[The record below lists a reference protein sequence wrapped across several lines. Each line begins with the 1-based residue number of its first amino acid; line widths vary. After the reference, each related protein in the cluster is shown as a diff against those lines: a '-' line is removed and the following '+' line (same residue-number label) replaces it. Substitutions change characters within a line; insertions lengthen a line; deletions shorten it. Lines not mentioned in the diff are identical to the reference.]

1 MIYLTLCLF
10 NFMIYMFNIFINFF
24 HNIKYTMDTQFI
36 ILFVILLLGLILC
49 TYLGG
54 SNCVEGFAQ
63 PVGYTAPNGSIANVT
78 TYTDQT
84 KDITVTK
91 TDGTITKYNT
101 SRGDTSGR
109 FYNPNGETATISTDL
124 ITITVTTP
132 ASGTTTTPT
141 TTIFTGSPIIYTAAD
156 GSTATIATN
165 TDLTKTITV
174 TKTDK
179 TVTKYNNTTA
189 APNEYKATPP
199 TGHATI
205 NSDLTAITVTIYA
218 FGTGAPTIIIFNA
231 PVAPPVTPPPITP
244 PPVAPVAP
252 PVAPVAPVTP
262 PVPTPTPV
270 PPHSHDDDD
279 DDRRHS
285 RSYDNYNHFN
295 GSSYASIYYGPNGS
309 TARVVDTGNN
319 NTLVIT
325 SKNGTTDIYYID
337 NNTNKKAYFGPDG
350 SSAKLVSD
358 SGGRTAVEVTSPTG
372 NKINYTEE
380 NTHTYSSNIVDNF
393 MGTMGRDSNRSAPG
407 TSYSDIYNPVKPG
420 TGTNASSSNTANAS
434 NPKYDADA
442 YLASLPNGIPK
453 SDIPFGQGDLYIL
466 KSQVVPPVCPACPPS
481 IVKNDNTSTTSGNA
495 AFDVSK
501 CPPCAPCARCP
512 EPNFDCKK
520 VPNYSIFNPST
531 MPVPVLN
538 SFSTFGV

>member
-1 MIYLTLCLF
+1 
-10 NFMIYMFNIFINFF
+10 
-24 HNIKYTMDTQFI
+24 MDTQFI
-36 ILFVILLLGLILC
+36 ILFVILLLALILC

-63 PVGYTAPNGSIANVT
+63 PIGYTAPNGSIASVT

-84 KDITVTK
+84 KAITVTK
-91 TDGTITKYNT
+91 LNGTVTTYNT

-109 FYNPNGETATISTDL
+109 FYNPNGETATLTTDL
-124 ITITVTTP
+124 STITVTTP
-132 ASGTTTTPT
+132 ASSASTMQT
-141 TTIFTGSPIIYTAAD
+141 TTIFTGSPIVYTAAND
-156 GSTATIATN
+156 STATIATN
-165 TDLTKTITV
+165 TDGTKTITV
-174 TKTDK
+174 TKPDK
-179 TVTKYNNTTA
+179 TETKYSNTTS
-189 APNEYKATPP
+189 APNAYKDTP
-199 TGHATI
+199 TKGSATI
-205 NSDLTAITVTIYA
+205 NSDFTTITVTINA
-218 FGTGAPTIIIFNA
+218 VAGVDAVPATATVPAIPAVAAVPAVTTIFNA
-231 PVAPPVTPPPITP
+231 PVITAVARPVSPSATPS
-244 PPVAPVAP
+244 PV
-252 PVAPVAPVTP
+252 
-262 PVPTPTPV
+262 V
-270 PPHSHDDDD
+270 PPHSHDDNDKD
-279 DDRRHS
+279 KRHS
-285 RSYDNYNHFN
+285 QSYDNYNHYN

-358 SGGRTAVEVTSPTG
+358 SMGKTAVEVTSPNG

-380 NTHTYSSNIVDNF
+380 NSHTYSSNIVDNF
-393 MGTMGRDSNRSAPG
+393 MGTMTRDSSRSAPG
-407 TSYSDIYNPVKPG
+407 TSYSDMYNPVKPG
-420 TGTNASSSNTANAS
+420 IGTNASSSTNAS
-434 NPKYDADA
+434 NPKYDANT

-453 SDIPFGQGDLYIL
+453 SDIPFGQEDLYIL
-466 KSQVVPPVCPACPPS
+466 KSQVVPPVCPACPPP
-481 IVKNDNTSTTSGNA
+481 IVKNESTSTTSGNA

-520 VPNYSIFNPST
+520 VPNYSVFNPST

-538 SFSTFGV
+538 SFSTFGM

>member
-1 MIYLTLCLF
+1 
-10 NFMIYMFNIFINFF
+10 MFYIFINFF

-54 SNCVEGFAQ
+54 SNCIEGFAQ
-63 PVGYTAPNGSIANVT
+63 PIGYTDPNGSIARVT

-84 KDITVTK
+84 KAITVTK
-91 TDGTITKYNT
+91 LNGTETIYNT
-101 SRGDTSGR
+101 SRGDASGR
-109 FYNPNGETATISTDL
+109 FYNPNGETATISDDL
-124 ITITVTTP
+124 TTITVTTP

-141 TTIFTGSPIIYTAAD
+141 TTIFTGRPIVYTATN

-165 TDLTKTITV
+165 TDGTKTITV
-174 TKTDK
+174 TNPDK
-179 TVTKYNNTTA
+179 NVTNYKNTTV
-189 APNEYKATPP
+189 APNIYNDITNTPSK
-199 TGHATI
+199 GSATI
-205 NSDLTAITVTIYA
+205 NSDFTAITVTINA
-218 FGTGAPTIIIFNA
+218 ISAVAAVGTTPAVIAAPASTIIFNA
-231 PVAPPVTPPPITP
+231 PVITPIARPSTSPPV
-244 PPVAPVAP
+244 
-252 PVAPVAPVTP
+252 
-262 PVPTPTPV
+262 V

-279 DDRRHS
+279 DDDRRH
-285 RSYDNYNHFN
+285 SYDNYNHYD
-295 GSSYASIYYGPNGS
+295 GTSYASIYYGPNGS

-337 NNTNKKAYFGPDG
+337 NNINRKAYFGPDG

-358 SGGRTAVEVTSPTG
+358 SRGRTAVQVTSPTG
-372 NKINYTEE
+372 RKINYTEE
-380 NTHTYSSNIVDNF
+380 NTYTYSSNIVDNF
-393 MGTMGRDSNRSAPG
+393 MGSMNRDSSRSAPG
-407 TSYSDIYNPVKPG
+407 TSYSDMYNPVKPG
-420 TGTNASSSNTANAS
+420 TGSSNTSSTNSANL
-434 NPKYDADA
+434 KYDPDS

-466 KSQVVPPVCPACPPS
+466 KSQVVPPICPACPPS
-481 IVKNDNTSTTSGNA
+481 IVKNESTSTTSGNA
-495 AFDVSK
+495 GFDVSK

-520 VPNYSIFNPST
+520 VPNYSVFNPSS

-538 SFSTFGV
+538 SFSTFGM